1 MDAFDLLLNRVS
13 VTRLVDP
20 APTAAQ
26 LELMFRAA
34 LRAPDHGQL
43 RPWRFLTIEGEAR
56 EHLGELLAEALRQ
69 RQPDASDE
77 VLHKPRK
84 MPLRAPLLVAVIACP
99 VTHPKVPE
107 VEQLLAVGCAAHGLL
122 LAAHAQGLGAVWRTG
137 EFAYDRYV
145 AGGRTVAGIYLS
157 GHAGRRLAQAAGA
170 GAEGFCQSVERE
182 NYSVGPNLFG
192 HRCKRPKG
200 FGPAVMLARAA

>member
-145 AGGRTVAGIYLS
+145 AEGLGLSAGEQLLGFIYL
-157 GHAGRRLAQAAGA
+157 GTP
-170 GAEGFCQSVERE
+170 EGGLRKPPVLE
-182 NYSVGPNLFG
+182 
-192 HRCKRPKG
+192 PKDFVSQWNG
-200 FGPAVMLARAA
+200 KIIL